1 MLAVDGRDIGLEI
14 LGHVP
19 GLAEYRAEL
28 ERMKK
33 EMEANRIVV
42 QKIRPARWEAEKGV
56 VTPKMCVAK
65 DNAASG
71 GAYVWTPGE
80 IGGRGCCPGSVS
92 WQLEVKEPGT
102 YRLWAR
108 VLAPTPEDDSFM
120 VSANVGDFARSG
132 TRGPVVLPRTDWHLG
147 QSPNWTWRE
156 FPVDMT
162 LPKGPVVLTL
172 HTREDGAKIDNLI
185 LTNDTTFQP
194 EG

>member
-1 MLAVDGRDIGLEI
+1 MEI
-14 LGHVP
+14 LGNVP

-33 EMEANRIVV
+33 EMEENRVYV
-42 QKIRPARWEAEKGV
+42 RSIRPVRWEAEKGV
-56 VTPKMCVAK
+56 VARKMRVEK
-65 DNAASG
+65 DSSASG

-80 IGGRGCCPGSVS
+80 IGGRGIVPGSVS
-92 WQLEVKEPGT
+92 WQLEVKDAGK
-102 YRLWAR
+102 YHLWGR
-108 VLAPTPEDDSFM
+108 VQAPTPEDDSFL
-120 VSANVGDFARSG
+120 VSLNVGAFLQSG
-132 TRGPVVLPRTDWHLG
+132 TRGPLLMPRTDWHLG